1 MKSLG
6 HKAYLKE
13 HLLGQVRSW
22 NSFIQTKS
30 YLKPVYKQERVE
42 FCPLWERKARPFGLS
57 GSLKASPWSP
67 HNSVE
72 SPLLVCPH
80 LSVITC
86 LFM

>member
-30 YLKPVYKQERVE
+30 YLKPYLSRRGWNSAHCGRERQG
-42 FCPLWERKARPFGLS
+42 PLASLAALKHLHGAHTTVWKAIF
-57 GSLKASPWSP
+57 WSVP
-67 HNSVE
+67 I
-72 SPLLVCPH
+72 CQ
-80 LSVITC
+80 
-86 LFM
+86 